1 MNRRLTIGLVVV
13 FAALA
18 VYVLVVQVPKD
29 NASSATPTVAPTAY
43 LWPTLR
49 ADQVKAVHVVD
60 RVLHKQTDLVKDA
73 SGSWSLTS
81 PGPQPASQVLAASN
95 VSALMTLA
103 TDGTITTA
111 TDLSAFGVL
120 SPTLT
125 VEVDMADGTS
135 LKAAVGDKTPTGS
148 DYYTLRAG
156 ETQVVL
162 LSTAAQG
169 TLESLVTTPPVV
181 PPTSTTT
188 PGAAGDCHQRFS
200 AHPTGSDCCRGHQRG
215 RDVNAQRNNGAPGQR
230 YAITEPFF
238 AVLGGKL
245 SQEIFTPI

>member
-29 NASSATPTVAPTAY
+29 NASSATPTVVATSF
-43 LWPTLR
+43 LKPTLR

-60 RVLHKQTDLVKDA
+60 RVQGKQVDLVKDA
-73 SGSWSLTS
+73 SGSWSLTN

-181 PPTSTTT
+181 PPTGTLT
-188 PGAAGDCHQRFS
+188 PGPGTPSATPAPLETATSALAPTQPAATAAAVTS
-200 AHPTGSDCCRGHQRG
+200 AAATSTLSVTTAPPGS
-215 RDVNAQRNNGAPGQR
+215 A
-230 YAITEPFF
+230 
-238 AVLGGKL
+238 
-245 SQEIFTPI
+245 TP